1 MFNEVIDGLTDEAF
15 ESDNSTSW
23 IGSPFEKL
31 IVMSNDA
38 RGRWGERLA
47 CEFLKLAELPHQ
59 WDADCNNQQPDGIY
73 DIKLETGTRI
83 EVKTAA
89 SFKNWQHEPI
99 YAAPV
104 WDVLFLI
111 DVAYDKIFLTILN
124 RTQLLPILVPHKA
137 QHVLLGKG
145 ATLRKNKDDGYKFDF
160 SPKTIE
166 NGLVHSLTFEYDYSA
181 PNSTGLAAFIK
192 ERLLYE

>member
-1 MFNEVIDGLTDEAF
+1 MFNDEIDSLIEEAF
-15 ESDNSTSW
+15 VNDDSTSW
-23 IGSPFEKL
+23 IDSPFEKL
-31 IVMSNDA
+31 IIMSNDA

-47 CEFLKLAELPHQ
+47 CEFLNLADIPYK
-59 WDADCNNQQPDGIY
+59 WNADCNNQQPDGIY
-73 DIKLETGTRI
+73 DIKVDQITRI

-111 DVAYDKIFLTILN
+111 DIAFDKIFLTILK
-124 RTQLLPILVPHKA
+124 RDDLLPILVPGKS
-137 QHVLLGKG
+137 QHILLGKG

-160 SPKTIE
+160 SPKTIA
-166 NGLVHSLTFEYDYSA
+166 NGLQNELTFEYDYND
-181 PNSTGLAAFIK
+181 PDITGLIAFIR
-192 ERLLYE
+192 EGLYE